1 MFTQI
6 LSEKK
11 AAQKIVAHFYGH
23 MHTDAIRYVG
33 MLLDALI
40 TIAGHNSLN
49 LFLTTTEEVRQRI
62 SFEKMEGVSSIF
74 SRQL

>member
-23 MHTDAIRYVG
+23 MHTDAIRYVK

-40 TIAGHNSLN
+40 INTGYNSVN
-49 LFLTTTEEVRQRI
+49 LFLTTTEEVKQRI
-62 SFEKMEGVSSIF
+62 SFEQMEGVSSIF